1 MFDKIIRGL
10 FNLCDIV
17 FNMWRIVFMLNLIP
31 ISKTGYDKL
40 KEELAELEIER
51 TVVSKRVGIAREHG
65 DLKENGEYIYGRQ
78 RLGFIDGRLGEL
90 RGAINHSEVVDCT
103 TIECDKAHFGTVVTL
118 LDLDTQK
125 NVTYQLLGPN
135 DADFDNGS
143 ISFQSPVGDAIF
155 ELAVGEKSSVTIP
168 RGEFSFEIIEI
179 GKSDVA

>member
-1 MFDKIIRGL
+1 MV
-10 FNLCDIV
+10 NLT
-17 FNMWRIVFMLNLIP
+17 P

-51 TVVSKRVGIAREHG
+51 AEVSKRVGIAREMG
-65 DLKENGEYIYGRQ
+65 DLKENGEYIYGRE

-103 TIECDKAHFGTVVTL
+103 AVQCDKANFGTVVTL
-118 LDLDTQK
+118 LDLDTEDE
-125 NVTYQLLGPN
+125 VTYQLLGPN

-143 ISFQSPVGDAIF
+143 ISFLSPVGDAIYD
-155 ELAVGEKSSVTIP
+155 LAVGEKSSVTIP

-179 GKSDVA
+179 TKSDIA